1 MRKAVRAIGLAFD
14 QFTARRR
21 AERQAAEAAARDR
34 ASARAP
40 LTARDVNA
48 PPLPPDDDAFVFAA
62 ALREFRA
69 DLVQAGG
76 RWADAVAVAD
86 GTPAPPRDDADAED
100 ASARVPPAHRGAAWQ
115 ALEVAVAGVREV
127 GIDGA

>member
-1 MRKAVRAIGLAFD
+1 MVCPTFPLLPSCNPRGRSDLTIFAAAH
-14 QFTARRR
+14 ARRR
-21 AERQAAEAAARDR
+21 RR
-34 ASARAP
+34 ACLR
-40 LTARDVNA
+40 
-48 PPLPPDDDAFVFAA
+48 A
-62 ALREFRA
+62 ALRGFCA

>member
-1 MRKAVRAIGLAFD
+1 MVPTRRFSDD
-14 QFTARRR
+14 QVGPASAGRLEVQPQDGSPGPRRR
-21 AERQAAEAAARDR
+21 ACLR
-34 ASARAP
+34 
-40 LTARDVNA
+40 
-48 PPLPPDDDAFVFAA
+48 A
-62 ALREFRA
+62 ALRGFCA
-69 DLVQAGG
+69 DLAQAGG